1 MSDSLPAVLQVAEVE
16 GNGPVI
22 ICINRLGDA
31 VASRLA
37 LDVRQNTQNT
47 TQIRRVR
54 DCRVTIFCTYQFSP
68 RGIVVGHL
76 RWQMMAAWQF
86 LADFKTYPAIHFSDS
101 SGA

>member
-54 DCRVTIFCTYQFSP
+54 DCRVTMKHISILTKGHCRWSP
-68 RGIVVGHL
+68 A
-76 RWQMMAAWQF
+76 MA
-86 LADFKTYPAIHFSDS
+86 DDGSMAIPC
-101 SGA
+101 

>member
-86 LADFKTYPAIHFSDS
+86 LADFKTYPAIHFL
-101 SGA
+101 